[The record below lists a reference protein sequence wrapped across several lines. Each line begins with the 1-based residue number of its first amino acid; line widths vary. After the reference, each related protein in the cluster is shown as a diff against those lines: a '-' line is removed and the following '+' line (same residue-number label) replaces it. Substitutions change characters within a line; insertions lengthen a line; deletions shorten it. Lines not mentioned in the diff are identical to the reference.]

1 MAGPGRQDE
10 PGPGESG
17 SGGHGSG
24 GPGPR
29 RQGRRRA
36 VGLADVA
43 ERAGVSPSL
52 VSRVLSGADKLRVR
66 DDTRQRVLAAA
77 DELRY
82 VPHHLARNL
91 RASRAGAL
99 GYVVHDVSNPIY
111 AEIIRGA
118 QKAMNTAGSV
128 LLLVDAET
136 VADEKALQQ
145 LAGGG
150 RVDGL
155 LWQMAGG
162 AELDSLVRVAA
173 RYVPVVLVNS
183 RGESDISAVH
193 LDDAAAARLAV
204 GHLLELGHERIGYI
218 GGLPGSD
225 VSDRRRSAY
234 RAILTEAG
242 LRPRPGWAVAGGWD
256 PESGHR
262 ATAELLRVRPA
273 VTAVLV
279 ANAVVATGAVNAV
292 TEAGLRVPEDLSI
305 VAVHDLWFA
314 ERLTPPLTVVRL
326 PLAEM
331 GKRAVELLLTDQPG
345 DAAVSEEI
353 VEPAP
358 ELVVRGSTAP
368 PPAGRKGAGTARSR
382 VPAG

>member
-1 MAGPGRQDE
+1 MGGPGSQRGSE
-10 PGPGESG
+10 PDESG
-17 SGGHGSG
+17 SVASGSAAT
-24 GPGPR
+24 
-29 RQGRRRA
+29 GRRRHTRRHA

-52 VSRVLSGADKLRVR
+52 VSRILSGAEKLRVR
-66 DDTRQRVLAAA
+66 EDTRQRVLAAA

-111 AEIIRGA
+111 AQIIRGA
-118 QKAMNTAGSV
+118 QKAMNAAGSV

-136 VADEKALQQ
+136 VTDENALQQ

-155 LWQMAGG
+155 LWQMAAGT
-162 AELDSLVRVAA
+162 EFDSLVRVAA

-183 RGESDISAVH
+183 RGESDISGVH
-193 LDDAAAARLAV
+193 LDDAAAASLAI
-204 GHLLELGHERIGYI
+204 GHLLELGHERIGFV
-218 GGLPGSD
+218 GGLAGSD
-225 VSDRRRSAY
+225 VSDRRRAAY
-234 RAILTEAG
+234 RSTLMDAG
-242 LRPRPGWAVAGGWD
+242 IRPRPGWAVAGGWD
-256 PESGHR
+256 PESGHQ
-262 ATAELLRVRPA
+262 ATTELLSARSA

-279 ANAVVATGAVNAV
+279 ANAVVATGAVNAAA
-292 TEAGLRVPEDLSI
+292 EAGLRVPEDLSI

-331 GKRAVELLLTDQPG
+331 GKRAVELLLSDQAG
-345 DAAVSEEI
+345 DAAVTEEI
-353 VEPAP
+353 IEPAP

-368 PPAGRKGAGTARSR
+368 PGGESARTTLVSR
-382 VPAG
+382 RG